1 MLHLCD
7 RLLQQLARVQLV
19 EQSMGIQLLGQFEVA
34 RLISNLKPNPKIEL
48 IYENEYKWST
58 YQAIEC
64 LRSQK
69 RIELW

>member
-1 MLHLCD
+1 MLRLCD

-34 RLISNLKPNPKIEL
+34 HLISNLKPIPKIEF
-48 IYENEYKWST
+48 IYGNNFKLST

-64 LRSQK
+64 LRS
-69 RIELW
+69 